1 MQGEHPDPAT
11 ALLEQVRHA
20 PDGDALGGLLTEWHA
35 VFGSAPTT
43 VRKAVEAA
51 HNGHPH
57 LLDAMGEFPIE
68 AHSIINRLK
77 LGCLLKLNATRIVG
91 GPEFQ
96 KAEADGRGALRVV
109 GDKTPP
115 LPLLPPFN
123 PPVGKTVTARVAG
136 YEHEQIKNNSEIDI
150 TDGWDEAIESLNP
163 KTPAPPLKNS

>member
-1 MQGEHPDPAT
+1 M
-11 ALLEQVRHA
+11 
-20 PDGDALGGLLTEWHA
+20 TEWHA

-68 AHSIINRLK
+68 AHSIINRPK

-91 GPEFQ
+91 GLEFQ
-96 KAEADGRGALRVV
+96 KAEADGRGAWRVV
-109 GDKTPP
+109 GGKTPP
-115 LPLLPPFN
+115 LPPLPLLRPFN

-136 YEHEQIKNNSEIDI
+136 YEHEQIKNNSEVDI

-163 KTPAPPLKNS
+163 NTPAPPLKNF